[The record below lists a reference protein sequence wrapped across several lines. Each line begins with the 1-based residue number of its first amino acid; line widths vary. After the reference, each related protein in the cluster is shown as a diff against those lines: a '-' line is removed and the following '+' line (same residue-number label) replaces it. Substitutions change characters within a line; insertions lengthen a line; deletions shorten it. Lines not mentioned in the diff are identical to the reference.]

1 MNLTAN
7 ASRLGLRIQETFS
20 EHAREFNLSVS
31 SNAALF
37 DTPDAKIS
45 DIRQQLD
52 GSSDRE
58 TLEGLKRLI
67 AVGVLLSNERPSVS
81 FDVDGLQRPR
91 CIPILR
97 TSCQKCCIPQSGNPE
112 TRLYLY
118 PAIRRVRT
126 RPRLALNQYVP
137 KGPHGQ
143 QSANSR
149 NGFESAVKH
158 PGSSHIIDCC
168 LSHKE
173 VLCGCESLRAQN
185 CCTGDTEVL

>member
-20 EHAREFNLSVS
+20 EHARELNLSVS

-37 DTPDAKIS
+37 DTPEAKIN
-45 DIRQQLD
+45 DIRRQLE
-52 GSSDRE
+52 GSNDRE

-67 AVGVLLSNERPSVS
+67 AVGVSPSIKRLSVL
-81 FDVDGLQRPR
+81 FDLDGLQRPR

-112 TRLYLY
+112 TCLYLH
-118 PAIRRVRT
+118 PAICGVRT
-126 RPRLALNQYVP
+126 RSRLALNQYIP

-143 QSANSR
+143 QPAHSR
-149 NGFESAVKH
+149 NGPESAIKH
-158 PGSSHIIDCC
+158 PGPSHIIDCC
-168 LSHKE
+168 VSH
-173 VLCGCESLRAQN
+173 
-185 CCTGDTEVL
+185 